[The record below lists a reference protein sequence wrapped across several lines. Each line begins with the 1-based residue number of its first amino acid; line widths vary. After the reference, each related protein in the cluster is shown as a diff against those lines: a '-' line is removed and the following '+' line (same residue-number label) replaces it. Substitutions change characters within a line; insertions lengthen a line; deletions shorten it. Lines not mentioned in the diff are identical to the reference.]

1 MLQMRL
7 WLCVTAFYQHAGV
20 LLCGEMSH
28 RLKEVI
34 DSAVVIGAKFT
45 TCLQNLER
53 EYYMECLSNK
63 NKEKQHASQTRRIIP
78 TNARSS

>member
-1 MLQMRL
+1 MRYRFRL
-7 WLCVTAFYQHAGV
+7 TRWC

-34 DSAVVIGAKFT
+34 DSTVVIGAKFA

-53 EYYMECLSNK
+53 
-63 NKEKQHASQTRRIIP
+63 
-78 TNARSS
+78 